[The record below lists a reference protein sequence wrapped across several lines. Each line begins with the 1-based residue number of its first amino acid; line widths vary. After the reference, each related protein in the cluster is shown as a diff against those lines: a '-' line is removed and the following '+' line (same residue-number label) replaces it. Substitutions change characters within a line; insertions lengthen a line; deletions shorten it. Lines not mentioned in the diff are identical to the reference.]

1 MRSEHQHRCIHFPL
15 MPAVGAGHGVE
26 LVLAGAFQQV
36 GPLAGVENQPNLG
49 REGLA
54 AISAGQVNSLSV

>member
-1 MRSEHQHRCIHFPL
+1 